1 MSSQA
6 VGSVS
11 DMLSATGLVKRFG
24 RQRVLASVSLSCSRG
39 EVVVLLGANG
49 AGKSTLL
56 RTLAGLIRPDSGVV
70 SKPKSWRVGLA
81 AHHTF
86 LYNKLSVFEN
96 INLYSRLVGALA
108 HERDELIE
116 RWGLKDFLN
125 TPVVE
130 LSKGTSSKV
139 ALCRALLGRPELL
152 LLDEPSSNLDE
163 RSVEVLRETIDSQK
177 ERGVAVV
184 ATHDLSRLLDVATRV
199 VVLERG
205 ECIAD
210 SGANASA
217 DVRNQVVQRYREANR

>member
-1 MSSQA
+1 M
-6 VGSVS
+6 
-11 DMLSATGLVKRFG
+11 
-24 RQRVLASVSLSCSRG
+24 
-39 EVVVLLGANG
+39 
-49 AGKSTLL
+49 
-56 RTLAGLIRPDSGVV
+56 RPDSGVV

-86 LYNKLSVFEN
+86 LYSKLSVFEN